1 MRTWTLSLM
10 ILVLAAVAS
19 AADAGAGKNVYM
31 KACRGCHGADGAPNA
46 GVAKSQGVTM
56 KHLGDPDVQKASDAD
71 LKKAIVEG
79 FGKMKPVRSVTSA
92 QADDVVAFMRTLKK

>member
-1 MRTWTLSLM
+1 MRTFTLSFL
-10 ILVLAAVAS
+10 ILAGSVMGF
-19 AADAGAGKNVYM
+19 AADAEAGKAVYM

-46 GVAKSQGVTM
+46 GIAKSQGVTM
-56 KHLGDPDVQKASDAD
+56 KHLGDPDVQKTSDAD

-79 FGKMKPVRSVTSA
+79 FGKMKPVKSVTPA

>member
-1 MRTWTLSLM
+1 MRTLTLSFL
-10 ILVLAAVAS
+10 ILAGGVPAP
-19 AADAGAGKNVYM
+19 AADADAGKGVYM
-31 KACRGCHGADGAPNA
+31 KACRGCHGADGTANA

-56 KHLGDPDVQKASDAD
+56 KHLGDPDVRKMSDAD

-79 FGKMKPVRSVTSA
+79 FGKMKPVRSVTPA

>member
-1 MRTWTLSLM
+1 MLL
-10 ILVLAAVAS
+10 LAGSVVGL
-19 AADAGAGKNVYM
+19 AADADAGKGIYM

-46 GVAKSQGVTM
+46 GIAKSQGVTM
-56 KHLGDPDVQKASDAD
+56 KHLGDPDVQKMSDAD

-79 FGKMKPVRSVTSA
+79 FGKMKPVRSVSPT